1 MHSPIRVSSLPHPHS
16 RHLVTRYI
24 AHAAYNQSPD
34 MSKKRHAFNFPG
46 GEQLTSI
53 GASFFV
59 SYLYSE
65 HVDSTHCRWKS
76 IETKSKSSR
85 VRTIIRSEQHHCS
98 WLERVDQMSDANLSK
113 NALGLG
119 GTEVKVMARA
129 ILDVFGNRSPDT
141 VGQDAS

>member
-1 MHSPIRVSSLPHPHS
+1 M
-16 RHLVTRYI
+16 T
-24 AHAAYNQSPD
+24 
-34 MSKKRHAFNFPG
+34 KKRHAFNFPG

-76 IETKSKSSR
+76 IATKNSR
-85 VRTIIRSEQHHCS
+85 VRTIIRSKQHHCS
-98 WLERVDQMSDANLSK
+98 WLKRVDQMSDANLSK

-119 GTEVKVMARA
+119 GAEVKVMARA
-129 ILDVFGNRSPDT
+129 ILNVIEKMPPDT
-141 VGQDAS
+141 AGQDDN

>member
-1 MHSPIRVSSLPHPHS
+1 M
-16 RHLVTRYI
+16 T
-24 AHAAYNQSPD
+24 
-34 MSKKRHAFNFPG
+34 KKRHAFNFPG
-46 GEQLTSI
+46 GEKLTSI

-65 HVDSTHCRWKS
+65 HVDSTHCSWKS

-85 VRTIIRSEQHHCS
+85 VRTIIRSEQHHYS

-119 GTEVKVMARA
+119 GAEVKVMARA